1 MRTSIIVFALCSAS
15 FAQHPVASFK
25 TAKGEL
31 KLTAI
36 HHASFVLEGGGQV
49 LHCDPWSQGDYTG
62 VPQADLIL
70 ITDTHGDHLDLKA
83 LALVRKASSIIIAS
97 PEAAAKIE
105 GARAMKN
112 GESMQVG
119 PWKIEAVPMY
129 NIKRGPAE
137 GQVFHP
143 KGRGNG
149 YIITYAGFRFYNA
162 GDTEGTP
169 EMRALKGI
177 DVVLIPMNLPY
188 TMTPEEA
195 ADAVKAF
202 KPKVAIPFHYRG
214 ADLKVFEKA
223 LAGTGVEA
231 RILDWYK

>member
-1 MRTSIIVFALCSAS
+1 MLS
-15 FAQHPVASFK
+15 AQHPTTSFK
-25 TAKGEL
+25 TAQGDL

-36 HHASFVLEGGGQV
+36 RHASFMLEAGGQV
-49 LHCDPWSQGDYTG
+49 LHCDPWSQGNYTG

-97 PEAAAKIE
+97 PDAAAKIE
-105 GARAMKN
+105 GARAIKN
-112 GESMQVG
+112 GETMQVG

-137 GQVFHP
+137 GKVFHV
-143 KGRGNG
+143 KGQGNG
-149 YIITYAGFRFYNA
+149 YIITYAGFRLYNA

-169 EMRALKGI
+169 EMRALKNI
-177 DVVLIPMNLPY
+177 DVALIPMNLPY
-188 TMTPEEA
+188 TMPPEEA
-195 ADAVKAF
+195 AEAVRAF

-214 ADLKVFEKA
+214 ADLAVFEKA
-223 LAGTGVEA
+223 LAGTGIEA

>member
-1 MRTSIIVFALCSAS
+1 MRTITVLLAFAAS
-15 FAQHPVASFK
+15 LPAQHPTTSFK
-25 TAKGEL
+25 TAQGEL

-36 HHASFVLEGGGQV
+36 RHASFMLEAGGQV
-49 LHCDPWSQGDYTG
+49 LHCDPWSQGNYTG

-97 PEAAAKIE
+97 PDAAAKIE
-105 GARAMKN
+105 GAKAIRN
-112 GESMQVG
+112 GETTQAG
-119 PWKIEAVPMY
+119 PWHIEAVPMY

-137 GQVFHP
+137 GKVFHV
-143 KGRGNG
+143 KGQGNG
-149 YIITYAGFRFYNA
+149 YIITYAGLRLYNA

-169 EMRALKGI
+169 EMRALKNI
-177 DVVLIPMNLPY
+177 DVALIPMNLPY
-188 TMTPEEA
+188 TMPPEEA

-214 ADLKVFEKA
+214 ADLSVFEKA
-223 LAGTGVEA
+223 LAGSGVEA

>member
-1 MRTSIIVFALCSAS
+1 MVLLALAAS
-15 FAQHPVASFK
+15 LPAQHPTTSFK
-25 TAKGEL
+25 TAQGDL

-36 HHASFVLEGGGQV
+36 RHASFMLEAGGQV

-97 PEAAAKIE
+97 PDAAAKIE
-105 GARAMKN
+105 GAKAIRN
-112 GESMQVG
+112 GETTQVG

-137 GQVFHP
+137 GKVFHV
-143 KGRGNG
+143 KGQGNG
-149 YIITYAGFRFYNA
+149 YIITYAGFRLYNA

-169 EMRALKGI
+169 EMRALKNI
-177 DVVLIPMNLPY
+177 DVALIPMNLPY
-188 TMTPEEA
+188 TMPPEEA
-195 ADAVKAF
+195 AEAVKAF

-214 ADLKVFEKA
+214 ADLSVFEKA
-223 LAGTGVEA
+223 LAGSGIEA

>member
-1 MRTSIIVFALCSAS
+1 MRTLITLYAFCTMLC
-15 FAQHPVASFK
+15 AQHPTTSFK
-25 TAKGEL
+25 TAKGDL

-36 HHASFVLEGGGQV
+36 RHASFMLEAGGQV
-49 LHCDPWSQGDYTG
+49 LHCDPWSQGNYTG

-97 PEAAAKIE
+97 PDAAAKIE

-119 PWKIEAVPMY
+119 EWKIEALPMY
-129 NIKRGPAE
+129 NMKRGPSE
-137 GQVFHP
+137 GKFFHE
-143 KGRGNG
+143 KGRGNA
-149 YIITYAGFRFYNA
+149 YVITYGGFRFYNA
-162 GDTEGTP
+162 GDTEGIP
-169 EMRALKGI
+169 EMRALTSI

-214 ADLKVFEKA
+214 ADLTVFEKA